1 MGDTMRIDVKRE
13 LRSSH
18 EPLSIVVGKDIWDL
32 YVFGVTR
39 VQRDWW
45 VQLAVVG
52 PRACEVT
59 VRVAGA
65 IDRAGAA
72 HEIVALVTE
81 WLRDDGTSDHVFLE
95 RPPAIPEAY
104 AS

>member
-1 MGDTMRIDVKRE
+1 MRIDVKRE
-13 LRSSH
+13 LRASH
-18 EPLSIVVGKDIWDL
+18 EPLSIVVDKDIWDL

-65 IDRAGAA
+65 SDRAAAA
-72 HEIVALVTE
+72 HEIVSLVTD
-81 WLRDDGTSDHVFLE
+81 WLRDDASSDHAFLE
-95 RPPAIPEAY
+95 RCAELPEAY